1 MGQDALSAVSDGR
14 HASSGQEE
22 RHVGRDHGREEAT
35 DMPQRRAAALLLPQS
50 GREKMMG
57 TFKKEAEDHLGALPR
72 VSLERALRW
81 SDLPKAC
88 LPLTWGGLVQLSG
101 SGLMTGCLG
110 CLTCPTPIRR
120 GAAVRSSAA
129 PQRGCL
135 ANLISS
141 CVAQERGVHKIS
153 FNKAPCQCAGVQ
165 NSLQF
170 DRILTC
176 RNRSLSSSEHSSN
189 HSQWSWGARLPNTTP
204 LFLARRPLV
213 KRHNEYFVPQGD
225 RACIMDFIS
234 TGYHSLPP
242 QMRISARCWQ

>member
-1 MGQDALSAVSDGR
+1 
-14 HASSGQEE
+14 
-22 RHVGRDHGREEAT
+22 
-35 DMPQRRAAALLLPQS
+35 
-50 GREKMMG
+50 MMG

-88 LPLTWGGLVQLSG
+88 LPLTWGLVQLSG

-189 HSQWSWGARLPNTTP
+189 HSGAGAPGCPT
-204 LFLARRPLV
+204 
-213 KRHNEYFVPQGD
+213 RHHF
-225 RACIMDFIS
+225 
-234 TGYHSLPP
+234 SLPGGLLSNGT
-242 QMRISARCWQ
+242 MSTSYHKAIELASWISSLPATTHSRLRCGYLPDAGSE

>member
-88 LPLTWGGLVQLSG
+88 LPLTWGLVQLSG

-120 GAAVRSSAA
+120 GAAVSRLQLHSAGASQTLSPRVWLRSAA
-129 PQRGCL
+129 FTGSRSTRPL
-135 ANLISS
+135 AN
-141 CVAQERGVHKIS
+141 VPVYKIVC
-153 FNKAPCQCAGVQ
+153 N
-165 NSLQF
+165 
-170 DRILTC
+170 LT
-176 RNRSLSSSEHSSN
+176 E
-189 HSQWSWGARLPNTTP
+189 
-204 LFLARRPLV
+204 F
-213 KRHNEYFVPQGD
+213 
-225 RACIMDFIS
+225 
-234 TGYHSLPP
+234 
-242 QMRISARCWQ
+242 